1 MYPVV
6 NEERCKGCG
15 NCVEICPSEVY
26 QMEADRSNPAHPEE
40 CIECWACVN
49 ECPMES
55 IQLCED

>member
-6 NEERCKGCG
+6 NRERCKGCG

-26 QMEADRSNPAHPEE
+26 QIEIDKSEPIHPQD
-40 CIECWACVN
+40 CIECWACVTQ
-49 ECPMES
+49 CPMES